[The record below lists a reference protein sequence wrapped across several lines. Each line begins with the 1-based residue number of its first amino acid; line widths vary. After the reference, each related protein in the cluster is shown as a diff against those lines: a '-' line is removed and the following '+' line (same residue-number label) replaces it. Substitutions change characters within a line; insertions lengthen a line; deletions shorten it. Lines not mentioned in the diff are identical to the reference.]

1 MRLFAIRVIG
11 KRVIWL
17 TGNLI
22 DVEMR
27 KIFLNISV
35 RCVYRSEVLMV
46 GAILFNID
54 HQGMTMRKR
63 VFC

>member
-1 MRLFAIRVIG
+1 MGGSGFGVRLFAIRVIG

-27 KIFLNISV
+27 KIFLNISG
-35 RCVYRSEVLMV
+35 RCV
-46 GAILFNID
+46 
-54 HQGMTMRKR
+54 
-63 VFC
+63 